1 MMKSGINILSENEGF
16 GEEIKRQN
24 TYLLKLRFWL
34 NKGDP
39 VKWKSPWGLIDRAS
53 LSDDGET
60 LTTDLRVDRESMFN
74 GLFYGV
80 QGMRIGGVRKLKI
93 SPHLAYGESGVE
105 GIIPSNAAIIVEV
118 SIFEKRKFA

>member
-1 MMKSGINILSENEGF
+1 MKSGIKLISEEEGF
-16 GEEIKRQN
+16 GEEVERQI
-24 TYLLKLRFWL
+24 TYLMKLRFWL

-39 VKWKSPWGLIDRAS
+39 IKWNAPWGLIDRAS

-80 QGMRIGGVRKLKI
+80 EGMRIGGVRKLII
-93 SPHLAYGESGVE
+93 SPHLAYGEAGIE
-105 GIIPSNAAIIVEV
+105 TIIPPNALIIVEV
-118 SIFEKRKFA
+118 SVLEKRIFA